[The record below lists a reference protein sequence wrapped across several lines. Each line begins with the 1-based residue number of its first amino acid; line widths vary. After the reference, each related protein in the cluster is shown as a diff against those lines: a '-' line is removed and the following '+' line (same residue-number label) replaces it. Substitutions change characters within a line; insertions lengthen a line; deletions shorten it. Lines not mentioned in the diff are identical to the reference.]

1 MCAFGMK
8 SKDEV
13 NSGTISNVECK
24 LQLTKSQQLG
34 FHIAVVKSDG
44 VSVKHDYWPGSWKVR
59 QKPPGPPISSG
70 APRLL
75 QPPRPPKPPGHGK
88 IRLAALADLAANG
101 GLCRPP
107 PPQYPVFSERFVT
120 IGSVP
125 IECQTLSCSNL

>member
-34 FHIAVVKSDG
+34 FHIVVVKSDG
-44 VSVKHDYWPGSWKVR
+44 VSVKHDYWPESWKVR

-70 APRLL
+70 APRPL
-75 QPPRPPKPPGHGK
+75 QPPRPSKPPGPAK
-88 IRLAALADLAANG
+88 IRLAALSDLAAND

-107 PPQYPVFSERFVT
+107 S
-120 IGSVP
+120 
-125 IECQTLSCSNL
+125 TLSSPRDSLL